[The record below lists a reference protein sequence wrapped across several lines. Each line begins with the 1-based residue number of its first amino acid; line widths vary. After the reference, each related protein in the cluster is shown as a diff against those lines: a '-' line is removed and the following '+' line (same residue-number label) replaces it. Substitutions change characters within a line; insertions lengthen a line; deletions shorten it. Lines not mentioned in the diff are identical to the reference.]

1 MLQRRA
7 LRLCCCVHCAAE
19 YAQGSQVFVAKID
32 ALAKRYHSMRRTRG
46 DGNCFYRSFVF
57 AYLEWLLMN
66 WDQQECTRCGQPLVT
81 SPGF

>member
-1 MLQRRA
+1 M
-7 LRLCCCVHCAAE
+7 
-19 YAQGSQVFVAKID
+19 FVAKID

-66 WDQQECTRCGQPLVT
+66 WDQKECTRCGFPMAT
-81 SPGF
+81 NPGCTHHHPALMPTACVAMPALGSV